1 MPYRALEWHV
11 FVQMN
16 VTKPGLL
23 LNKVMDKLQQK
34 KGNAIMYWY

>member
-1 MPYRALEWHV
+1 MPYRALEWRV

-16 VTKPGLL
+16 VKRSGLM

-34 KGNAIMYWY
+34 KGNAIMY